1 MFFIERLKN
10 IFTNFHPSKIQYY
23 MQTTILLTPSYKTAD
38 SIILLLD
45 DKGSI
50 PSGLFSTTESEFIKK
65 ELKADKKTL
74 VINQF
79 KRLIFIYKPDQAKP
93 INHQLEQCRKMGDLF
108 LASLNKS
115 HYKRVVIADYIGNND
130 LALAV
135 AEGLA
140 LGNYQFLR
148 YRKGKKKEANSMK
161 EVAIKSKGLQL
172 IQVKQLQ
179 NTVDAVLKARTLV
192 NEPSNTMTSVQLAKE
207 FVAMGKEA
215 GFKVTVFTKSKIK
228 SLKMGG
234 LLAVNKGSLLPPT
247 FTVME
252 YKPKNAKNNRPI
264 VLIGKGVVYDTGGY
278 SLKPTPNSMDYMKSD
293 MAGAAAVASAM
304 YSIAKSKMP
313 IHVIAL
319 VPATDNAVSE
329 KAYVPGDVITM
340 MSGHTVEVLNTDAEG
355 RLILAD
361 ALHYAK
367 KFKPELVLDFAT
379 LTGAAA
385 MAIGPYGIVCMGTA
399 SEKQRTQLKESGEK
413 VYERLAEFPFWD
425 EYDDL
430 IKSDIADMKNIGG
443 SIGGAITAGKFL
455 QRYVDYPWMHFDIA
469 GPSYVHS
476 TSSYRGKG
484 GTGVAVRLL
493 TDFIS
498 SL

>member
-1 MFFIERLKN
+1 
-10 IFTNFHPSKIQYY
+10 
-23 MQTTILLTPSYKTAD
+23 MQTTIQLTPSYKTAD

-45 DKGSI
+45 DKGSV
-50 PSGLFSTTESEFIKK
+50 PSGLFSTTESEFIKN
-65 ELKADKKTL
+65 ELKANKKSI
-74 VINQF
+74 VINQY
-79 KRLIFIYKPDQAKP
+79 KRLICIYQPDYSKDTDSL
-93 INHQLEQCRKMGDLF
+93 LELCRRMGDTF
-108 LASLNKS
+108 QGALNRSKER
-115 HYKRVVIADYIGNND
+115 RVVIADLGENPN
-130 LALAV
+130 LAMAV
-135 AEGLA
+135 AEGAA
-140 LGNYQFLR
+140 LGNYQFLK
-148 YRKGKKKEANSMK
+148 YRAGRKKEANSLR
-161 EVAIKSKGLQL
+161 EIAIKSKGLQST
-172 IQVKQLQ
+172 QVRNLQ
-179 NTVDAVLKARTLV
+179 NMVDAVLRARTLV
-192 NEPSNTMTSVQLAKE
+192 NEPQNFITATQLAKE

-215 GFKVTVFTKSKIK
+215 GFKVTVFNKAKIK

-234 LLAVNKGSLLPPT
+234 LLAVNKGSQQPPT

-252 YKPKNAKNNRPI
+252 YKPKNAKNKKPL

-293 MAGAAAVASAM
+293 MAGGAAVGSAM
-304 YSIAKSKMP
+304 YAIAKSKLP

-319 VPATDNAVSE
+319 VPATDNRVAE
-329 KAYVPGDVITM
+329 DAYTPGDVITM

-385 MAIGPYGIVCMGTA
+385 AAVGSFGIVCMGTPTD
-399 SEKQRTQLKESGEK
+399 EQRIKLNKSANR

-443 SIGGAITAGKFL
+443 PTGGAITAGKFL

-469 GPSYVHS
+469 GPSYLHS
-476 TSSYRGKG
+476 PSSYRGKG
-484 GTGVAVRLL
+484 GTGVGVRFLF
-493 TDFIS
+493 DFAQS
-498 SL
+498 R